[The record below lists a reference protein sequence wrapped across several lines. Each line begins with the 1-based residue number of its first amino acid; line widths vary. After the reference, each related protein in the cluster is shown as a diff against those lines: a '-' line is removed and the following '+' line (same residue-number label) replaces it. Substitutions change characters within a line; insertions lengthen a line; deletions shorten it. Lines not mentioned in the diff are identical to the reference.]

1 MNMNLPASLQV
12 KELSTAGMESL
23 ILSSVMGLED
33 YGFSG
38 SEKGLQFLGDRSE
51 LKNLFVAYCSGKYI
65 ACCKIRKTSFYFR
78 MVFWE
83 RGSIYYFYCK
93 GLHAV
98 LPGMHFLPPNLKF

>member
-65 ACCKIRKTSFYFR
+65 ACCKIRKTSFMLEWFFGR
-78 MVFWE
+78 GEVF
-83 RGSIYYFYCK
+83 IIFTVKDFMQYYPVCISC
-93 GLHAV
+93 
-98 LPGMHFLPPNLKF
+98 PQI